1 MSVIIIQQSANFVGK
16 QNSFMDNNSESHL
29 KKLGQNIARIREKK
43 KMTQYQL
50 AKEIFTD
57 QSNLARIEKGK
68 VNPTVRTLLKI
79 SAVLK
84 CKVKDFFD
92 F

>member
-1 MSVIIIQQSANFVGK
+1 MEI
-16 QNSFMDNNSESHL
+16 NSDTYL
-29 KKLGQNIARIREKK
+29 KKLGDKIALIREKK
-43 KMTQYQL
+43 KMSQYKL

-57 QSNLARIEKGK
+57 QSNLARIEDGK
-68 VNPTVRTLLKI
+68 VNPTVKTLLKI
-79 SAVLK
+79 SVVLK

>member
-1 MSVIIIQQSANFVGK
+1 MEI
-16 QNSFMDNNSESHL
+16 NSDIYL
-29 KKLGQNIARIREKK
+29 KKLGDKIVLIREKK
-43 KMTQYQL
+43 KMSQYKL

-57 QSNLARIEKGK
+57 QSNLARIEDGK
-68 VNPTVRTLLKI
+68 VNPTVKTLLKI
-79 SAVLK
+79 SVVLK

>member
-1 MSVIIIQQSANFVGK
+1 MEINTDI
-16 QNSFMDNNSESHL
+16 HL
-29 KKLGQNIARIREKK
+29 KKLGQKIALMREKK
-43 KMTQYQL
+43 KITQYKL
-50 AKEIFTD
+50 AKEIVTD
-57 QSNLARIEKGK
+57 QSNLARIEDGK
-68 VNPTVRTLLKI
+68 VNPTVKTLLKI

>member
-1 MSVIIIQQSANFVGK
+1 MEI
-16 QNSFMDNNSESHL
+16 NSDTYL
-29 KKLGQNIARIREKK
+29 KKLGEKIALIREKK
-43 KMTQYQL
+43 KISQYKL

-57 QSNLARIEKGK
+57 QSNLARIEDGK
-68 VNPTVRTLLKI
+68 VNPTVKTLIKI
-79 SAVLK
+79 SIILK

>member
-1 MSVIIIQQSANFVGK
+1 MEI
-16 QNSFMDNNSESHL
+16 NSDTYL
-29 KKLGQNIARIREKK
+29 KKLGSKIALIREKK
-43 KMTQYQL
+43 KMSQYKL

-57 QSNLARIEKGK
+57 QSNLARIEDGK
-68 VNPTVRTLLKI
+68 VNPTVKTLLKI
-79 SAVLK
+79 SIVLK

>member
-1 MSVIIIQQSANFVGK
+1 MEI
-16 QNSFMDNNSESHL
+16 NSNTHL
-29 KKLGQNIARIREKK
+29 KKLGDKIALLREKK
-43 KMTQYQL
+43 KMSQYKL

-57 QSNLARIEKGK
+57 QSNLARIEDGK
-68 VNPTVRTLLKI
+68 VNPTVKTLIKI
-79 SAVLK
+79 SLVLK